1 VTVAAAQ
8 RLKQGLRALL
18 AFSRP
23 VDWDLARTTLSPEL
37 LTLFQRLKRSE
48 QLHSLNVLRGVL
60 AQGDAPHDLC
70 VAALLHDVGKT
81 RYPLA
86 VWQKTFAV
94 LLRAFAPALF
104 KRWSTTGSPAN
115 PLQRPCIV
123 SVQHPA
129 WSAEM
134 VAEIGASETA
144 IWLIAQHSEP
154 AERWAQ
160 HPATPLLRRLQQA
173 DDVN

>member
-1 VTVAAAQ
+1 MAAAQ

-23 VDWDLARTTLSPEL
+23 VDWDLAAETLSPDL
-37 LTLFQRLKRSE
+37 MTLFRRLKRSE

-60 AQGDAPHDLC
+60 AQGSAPHDLR

-94 LLRAFAPALF
+94 LLRAFVPALF
-104 KRWSTTGSPAN
+104 NRWSAAGSPAN

-123 SVQHPA
+123 STQHPA
-129 WSAEM
+129 WSAEI

-144 IWLIAQHSEP
+144 LWLIAHHADP
-154 AERWAQ
+154 VERWAQ
-160 HPATPLLRRLQQA
+160 HPAVHLLRRLQQA
-173 DDVN
+173 DDLN

>member
-1 VTVAAAQ
+1 MAAAQ

-23 VDWDLARTTLSPEL
+23 VDWELARATLSPEQMA
-37 LTLFQRLKRSE
+37 LFGRLKRSE

-60 AQGDAPHDLC
+60 AQGSAPHELC

-86 VWQKTFAV
+86 VWQKSFAV
-94 LLRAFAPALF
+94 LLRAFVPALF
-104 KRWSTTGSPAN
+104 KRWSAAGSPAN
-115 PLQRPCIV
+115 PLQRPCVV

-134 VAEIGASETA
+134 VAQIGASETA
-144 IWLIAQHSEP
+144 LWLIAHHADP
-154 AERWAQ
+154 AARWAQ
-160 HPATPLLRRLQQA
+160 HPAVHLLRRLQQA
-173 DDVN
+173 DDAN